1 MVTPKYLPHLGG
13 IESHVHEVAQRM
25 SAAGHEITVLTI
37 AIDAALPA
45 SERQGDVLVKRF
57 PAMPSWTDLYLSPA
71 LARQIRQGGYDLVHM
86 QGVHTLLAP
95 MTLATAQRAGI
106 PTVLTFHSGGNSSRL
121 RTAIREMQWQAQRP
135 VLRRSTALV
144 AVCQYE
150 VDQFGRRL
158 GVAPE
163 TIRLIRNGAGPL
175 VVDEDSAP
183 NVRGAPLVCSVGR
196 LERYK
201 GHQRV
206 IAAMPALLKR
216 SPGAHLAVVG
226 RGPYERHLREMV
238 SQLGL
243 ERAVTLTSF
252 DGAQRGELGALVRAS
267 DVVVLL
273 SEYEANPVAVME
285 ALALGRKVVVAATS
299 GLTELAAN
307 GYATAV
313 PISVSPDE
321 LARVLMSV
329 VAGPDGSAPDLPTW
343 DRCVEEL
350 LGLYADVV
358 SAGS

>member
-1 MVTPKYLPHLGG
+1 
-13 IESHVHEVAQRM
+13 
-25 SAAGHEITVLTI
+25 
-37 AIDAALPA
+37 
-45 SERQGDVLVKRF
+45 
-57 PAMPSWTDLYLSPA
+57 
-71 LARQIRQGGYDLVHM
+71 
-86 QGVHTLLAP
+86 
-95 MTLATAQRAGI
+95 
-106 PTVLTFHSGGNSSRL
+106 
-121 RTAIREMQWQAQRP
+121 
-135 VLRRSTALV
+135 
-144 AVCQYE
+144 
-150 VDQFGRRL
+150 
-158 GVAPE
+158 
-163 TIRLIRNGAGPL
+163 
-175 VVDEDSAP
+175 
-183 NVRGAPLVCSVGR
+183 
-196 LERYK
+196 
-201 GHQRV
+201 
-206 IAAMPALLKR
+206 MPALLKR

-226 RGPYERHLREMV
+226 RGPYERHLRQMV

-252 DGAQRGELGALVRAS
+252 DGAQRGELGALVRAC

-285 ALALGRKVVVAATS
+285 ALALGRKVVVAGTS

-350 LGLYADVV
+350 LGLYADVM